1 MIKLRMIKED
11 DIREVLSIYRPYV
24 TNTPISFE
32 YTVPSYRK
40 FTKRVHKITATYP
53 WIVAE
58 INHQIVGYAYT
69 GRFRERAAFA
79 WDAEFQCILMKIFT
93 DRVLDAGFI
102 WRQKKISKLQGIYN
116 IYSLVTSTAKNSI
129 GFHEAM
135 GFERAAELKNC
146 GWKFD
151 HWYGLIY
158 FQKKIGDFE
167 KVPEQTIPIEF
178 IEGKTLAEILE
189 KYSF

>member
-79 WDAEFQCILMKIFT
+79 WDAEFSVYINEDFHGQGIGRRLYMAT
-93 DRVLDAGFI
+93 EE
-102 WRQKKISKLQGIYN
+102 ISKLQGIYN

-178 IEGKTLAEILE
+178 IEEKTLAEILE
-189 KYSF
+189 KYSI